1 MIAEIK
7 NKTTTGEDEL
17 TGNFFGTLR
26 YLKFEDVLLPVLMD
40 TSHCENENDSIKRIL
55 SEQIF
60 DENKFEFWKKA
71 EGLGEI
77 DCYME
82 NDNVAIGIE
91 VKYNSDLSS
100 EDQLIREAKMLKK
113 WAVQKHKILLFIAK
127 NKESC
132 ERPYY
137 NNYLE
142 CQNLNVTL
150 FWCSWK
156 EIYNKLKEIS
166 NTTRY
171 NNILINDVLEFL
183 KIKGFESFEKFDVD
197 MPDISNEC
205 FTFEYNN
212 IYLFNFR
219 IFDCI
224 ERGFYEFRK

>member
-26 YLKFEDVLLPVLMD
+26 YIKFENVLLPVLLD
-40 TSHCENENDSIKRIL
+40 TSHCENDSIKRIL
-55 SEQIF
+55 SEQMF
-60 DENKFEFWKKA
+60 DESKFEFWKRA
-71 EGLGEI
+71 DGLGEI
-77 DCYME
+77 DCYLE

-100 EDQLIREAKMLKK
+100 EDQLIREAKMLNK
-113 WAVQKHKILLFIAK
+113 WAAKKHKILLFIAK

-132 ERPYY
+132 EVPYY

-142 CQNLNVTL
+142 CKNLGVTL

-156 EIYNKLKEIS
+156 EIYNKLKGIY

-183 KIKGFESFEKFDVD
+183 KIKGFESFEKFDID
-197 MPDISNEC
+197 MPDVSNES
-205 FTFEYNN
+205 FIFKYNN
-212 IYLFNFR
+212 IYSFDFR
-219 IFDCI
+219 IFDSI
-224 ERGFYEFRK
+224 EGGSYEFTK